1 MAKRQLLGV
10 ATCTLALIGGTLV
23 TGTAATAAPAPSE
36 TTVGTSAFGTALA
49 APIPAARSTR
59 TLPTRAEITAAKHD
73 PAKLKA
79 MAASLEDL
87 ILDSN
92 RDLAEAEASAMN
104 DQDAY
109 LTTNQ
114 ALDERNKVASK
125 ARTEATKATRYY
137 DTVKKQ
143 VGQLAG
149 DLYRNGGINP
159 GVTSMLNDSEDS
171 DVLYKAATMQTLAA
185 NRSATL
191 TTAQQ
196 AASLWADWQN
206 YAAEAEAAAAD
217 ADDANRSALEAAEHT
232 RAAYETRI
240 ADQETLR
247 NELIGQLAYLRDSDR
262 AQEAKRVAALE
273 ENQRQEKLQAEL
285 AAAPASPAVERH
297 AGQPRPLAPAPEA
310 VPDVVPTSTS
320 LAPTSKPKAK
330 NDRPATVASSSPS
343 MPAVDSEPR
352 AVAASTPKPV
362 EASASDDSRAAEQA
376 QQEADRKAK
385 AAAQAAKQAQEDAA
399 AARATADA
407 RDTARAQEEAAA
419 KQAAAEKA
427 AAKRAA
433 AKKAEQDKAQQDKA
447 RQEAAEARAAQAAL
461 EKAAAEQ
468 RAKEEA
474 AAKASAGSSKESAI
488 AWALRTAADN
498 SNYYSYGGNGPDGW
512 DCSSFTRAAFAQSGI
527 SLPRTSS
534 QQYASGTKVP
544 LSQLKRGD
552 LVFSASGSG
561 IYHVAIYLGNGQVVH
576 ARNPTAGISST
587 PLGYVNN
594 LVSYAVRY

>member
-10 ATCTLALIGGTLV
+10 ATCTLALISGTLV

-36 TTVGTSAFGTALA
+36 TTVGTSAFGTAFTA
-49 APIPAARSTR
+49 SVPASRSTPA
-59 TLPTRAEITAAKHD
+59 LPTRAEITAAKDD

-114 ALDERNKVASK
+114 ALAERNEVASK
-125 ARTEATKATRYY
+125 ARTEAAKATRYY
-137 DTVKKQ
+137 DAVKKQ

-191 TTAQQ
+191 STAQQ

-206 YAAEAEAAAAD
+206 YAAEAEEAAAD
-217 ADDANRSALEAAEHT
+217 AADANRAALEAAEQT

-240 ADQETLR
+240 EDQKKLR
-247 NELIGQLAYLRDSDR
+247 GELIGQLAYLRDSDR
-262 AQEAKRVAALE
+262 AKEAKRVAALE
-273 ENQRQEKLQAEL
+273 EKQRQEQLQTEL
-285 AAAPASPAVERH
+285 VATPASPAVERP
-297 AGQPRPLAPAPEA
+297 AAQARALSPAPEA

-320 LAPTSKPKAK
+320 LAPTSKPKAQK
-330 NDRPATVASSSPS
+330 ERPATVASNSPS
-343 MPAVDSEPR
+343 KPAVDSEPQ
-352 AVAASTPKPV
+352 AVAASTPKPI
-362 EASASDDSRAAEQA
+362 ETSASDDSKAAEKA

-385 AAAQAAKQAQEDAA
+385 AAAAAAKEKAQAEREAA
-399 AARATADA
+399 AARAKADA
-407 RDTARAQEEAAA
+407 KDRARAE
-419 KQAAAEKA
+419 AAAEKA
-427 AAKRAA
+427 AA
-433 AKKAEQDKAQQDKA
+433 AKKAAQREKA
-447 RQEAAEARAAQAAL
+447 RQEAEARAAQEAL

-474 AAKASAGSSKESAI
+474 AAQAAAGSSKESAI

-498 SNYYSYGGNGPDGW
+498 SNYYSFGGNGPDGY

-534 QQYASGTKVP
+534 QQYAGGTRVP

-576 ARNPTAGISST
+576 ARNPTAGISTT
-587 PLGYVNN
+587 PLSYVNN